1 MSSFSL
7 VGVNSGV
14 ATLASVD
21 ATGNLQCKDSA
32 LITAN
37 HNDLVAIDAVLDTS
51 KLVLDNILSK
61 NTEIETSCNALISAN
76 HIDLVAIDA
85 VLDTS
90 KLVLDNILTKNG
102 EIDTVLDA
110 SKIVLDAISA
120 SLSGTLA
127 VSAGTISAV
136 NTVVISGASVS
147 DGATQNSS
155 SVDITGS
162 RSCSVFGNLTD
173 VGGNIKVQVSLDNSN
188 WIEKTDD
195 YITMSSSGD
204 FHKLVSSDVRYVRIS
219 YANSSGSAQ
228 TMTANISVKS

>member
-7 VGVNSGV
+7 VGVSSGV
-14 ATLASVD
+14 ATLVSVD
-21 ATGNLQCKDSA
+21 ASGNLQCKDSA
-32 LITAN
+32 LTTAN
-37 HNDLVAIDAVLDTS
+37 HTDLVAIDAVLDAS
-51 KLVLDNILSK
+51 KL
-61 NTEIETSCNALISAN
+61 
-76 HIDLVAIDA
+76 
-85 VLDTS
+85 
-90 KLVLDNILTKNG
+90 
-102 EIDTVLDA
+102 
-110 SKIVLDAISA
+110 VLDAISA

-136 NTVVISGASVS
+136 NTVVISGASVANM
-147 DGATQNSS
+147 ATENSS

-162 RSCSVFGNLTD
+162 RSCSIFGNLTD
-173 VGGNIKVQVSLDNSN
+173 TSGSIKVQVSLDNSN

-228 TMTANISVKS
+228 TITANISVKS

>member
-21 ATGNLQCKDSA
+21 ASGNLQCKDSA

-37 HNDLVAIDAVLDTS
+37 HTDLVAIDAVLDTS
-51 KLVLDNILSK
+51 KIVLDNILTK
-61 NTEIETSCNALISAN
+61 NGEIETSCNALITAN
-76 HIDLVAIDA
+76 HTDLVAIDA
-85 VLDTS
+85 VLDAS

-110 SKIVLDAISA
+110 SKLVLDAISA
-120 SLSGTLA
+120 SLSGTLS

-136 NTVVISGASVS
+136 NTVVISGASVANM
-147 DGATQNSS
+147 ATENSS

-173 VGGNIKVQVSLDNSN
+173 TGGNIKIQVSLDNSN

-219 YANSSGSAQ
+219 YTNSSGSAQ

>member
-7 VGVNSGV
+7 VGINSGV

-21 ATGNLQCKDSA
+21 SSGNLQCKDSA
-32 LITAN
+32 FTTAN

-51 KLVLDNILSK
+51 KLVLDNILTK
-61 NTEIETSCNALISAN
+61 NTE
-76 HIDLVAIDA
+76 IDA

-90 KLVLDNILTKNG
+90 KAVLDNILTKNT
-102 EIDTVLDA
+102 EIESSCDA
-110 SKIVLDAISA
+110 LILANHTDLLAINST
-120 SLSGTLA
+120 LSGTLT

-136 NTVVISGASVS
+136 NTVVVNNATVS
-147 DGATQNSS
+147 DTATENSS

-173 VGGNIKVQVSLDNSN
+173 TSGSIQVQVSLDNSN

-219 YANSSGSAQ
+219 YTNSSGSAQ